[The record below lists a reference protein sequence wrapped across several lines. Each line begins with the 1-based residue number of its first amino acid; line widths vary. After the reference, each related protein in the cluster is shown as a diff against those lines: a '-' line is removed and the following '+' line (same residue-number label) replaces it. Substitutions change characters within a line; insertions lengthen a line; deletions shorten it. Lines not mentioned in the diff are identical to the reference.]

1 MKIQQIVSFLISTE
15 QIGLIN
21 GPTNPQVVY
30 ATSMNLYGQ
39 TYIKQIGSPDKP
51 RGKNL

>member
-21 GPTNPQVVY
+21 GPTNPQVVF

-39 TYIKQIGSPDKP
+39 TYIKQIG
-51 RGKNL
+51 NL